1 MFIALRFVNPYNNK
15 AFRALVV
22 LVAIE
27 CGKRELQ

>member
-15 AFRALVV
+15 AFRALFV
-22 LVAIE
+22 LAAIE